1 MNLTFISVNNSTAE
15 HRLVLQFLDH
25 EKLFE
30 TVKEGG
36 QSKAR
41 LNLLKRFV
49 QQYNLVNHYHNN
61 KDQPWTDYG

>member
-1 MNLTFISVNNSTAE
+1 MLLIYVSVNNSTAE

-41 LNLLKRFV
+41 LSLLKRFV
-49 QQYNLVNHYHNN
+49 QHYDLVTNYHQN
-61 KDQPWTDYG
+61 KDQPYG

>member
-1 MNLTFISVNNSTAE
+1 MNNSTAE

-49 QQYNLVNHYHNN
+49 QQYDLVTYYHQN
-61 KDQPWTDYG
+61 KDQPYG